1 MVENISF
8 MKLILKFVKLDTLS
22 LRKEYFSLTRDTQ
35 MHIDRNDENLKRYL
49 DDIRRTRPLSRN
61 EEQVLFKLVAQ
72 GNRKAKERLVSANM
86 RFVLKVVIQYHSPFI
101 PISDLVNEG
110 AMGLVRAI
118 ESFDYSRGLKFI
130 SYGVW
135 WIKAYIT
142 RAINEQGSLIRLP
155 ANQQLRVRKALK
167 SQARGAE
174 MDEDIRELLQMGQRG
189 ISFDSPLSGDSKTTY
204 AEILSDESIMNP
216 AHRTEI
222 SGIESVV
229 HSLLERLPDRESRVI
244 AGIYG
249 VRQDSPQT
257 LREVGESL
265 NISHERVR
273 QLRDQALRR
282 IRRASCRPYLQENFY
297 ALTDM
302 DS

>member
-1 MVENISF
+1 
-8 MKLILKFVKLDTLS
+8 
-22 LRKEYFSLTRDTQ
+22 
-35 MHIDRNDENLKRYL
+35 MHIDHNDENLKRYL
-49 DDIRRTRPLSRN
+49 DDIRRTRPLSRS
-61 EEQVLFKLVAQ
+61 EEQVLFRLVAQ

-86 RFVLKVVIQYHSPFI
+86 RFVLKVVIQYRSPFI

-167 SQARGAE
+167 SQARGVE
-174 MDEDIRELLQMGQRG
+174 IDEDIRELLQIGQRG

-204 AEILSDESIMNP
+204 AEILSDDSMMSP
-216 AHRTEI
+216 DRRTEI
-222 SGIESVV
+222 NSVETVV
-229 HSLLERLPDRESRVI
+229 HSLLEHLPYREGRVI

-282 IRRASCRPYLQENFY
+282 IRRASCRPYLQENFF
-297 ALTDM
+297 ALTDVN
-302 DS
+302 S